1 MGSRTPQDQ
10 PDKSRGL
17 GDTLVRREQAPKATV
32 SSPPAVGSGRRVE
45 IRGDT
50 GATVQDASRTSEQT
64 APNPGTSWRGPLG
77 GGGRPDER
85 SDSERTVTGA
95 LVTPWITARECPR
108 RVPNGKLGR
117 RPRTR
122 ARRR

>member
-17 GDTLVRREQAPKATV
+17 GDPLVRPEQAPKATV

-45 IRGDT
+45 IRGNT

-64 APNPGTSWRGPLG
+64 GPNPGTSWRGPLG
-77 GGGRPDER
+77 GDRRPDER
-85 SDSERTVTGA
+85 SKGERTGPEHA
-95 LVTPWITARECPR
+95 STP
-108 RVPNGKLGR
+108 VDH
-117 RPRTR
+117 R
-122 ARRR
+122 A